1 MLVTAKTPKRRVAT
15 MPLSNAT
22 YGKSDQD
29 KPAANEPASAPSTPE
44 PDPVAEQKAAGVPAE
59 DTVTIADQKA
69 GTPPPI
75 EPSNA
80 PGFPAG
86 NGPAAPQL
94 HPELHGQ

>member
-1 MLVTAKTPKRRVAT
+1 

-22 YGKSDQD
+22 YGKGDQPD
-29 KPAANEPASAPSTPE
+29 EKPATVEPV
-44 PDPVAEQKAAGVPAE
+44 PVADQKAAGVPPE
-59 DTVTIADQKA
+59 ETVTMAEQKA

-80 PGFPAG
+80 PGFPSG

>member
-1 MLVTAKTPKRRVAT
+1 

-22 YGKSDQD
+22 YGKGDQD
-29 KPAANEPASAPSTPE
+29 KPAADAPSNPE
-44 PDPVAEQKAAGVPAE
+44 PVPVAEQKAAGVPAE

-80 PGFPAG
+80 PGFPTG